1 MIIYRVL
8 KEVSDR
14 PNPPP
19 NQEMSMSAHV
29 TEIRMARPIT
39 LSALQDAAKRI
50 ELDGADAIHSTRERC
65 GKTIADSLLMFFLLW
80 HWKNSPESKRVITR
94 LNLSEATSIRASHVE
109 LVRAKGARAFELMS
123 DLSPI
128 EAWIA
133 VIAGVRF
140 KLGSFDISQ
149 YIPDLNQKVE
159 EEIGRHKVPVN
170 FE

>member
-1 MIIYRVL
+1 
-8 KEVSDR
+8 
-14 PNPPP
+14 
-19 NQEMSMSAHV
+19 MSTYV

-65 GKTIADSLLMFFLLW
+65 GKTVADSLLMIFLLW
-80 HWKNSPESKRVITR
+80 HWKDSPEAKRIITH

-109 LVRAKGARAFELMS
+109 LVRAKGARAFKLMS
-123 DLSPI
+123 DLPPI

-140 KLGSFDISQ
+140 KLGSLDISQ
-149 YIPDLNQKVE
+149 HIPDLNQKVE
-159 EEIGRHKVPVN
+159 EEIRKCKVPVK